1 MISNFSKRLLVASL
15 ILNIIFCACAG
26 YFIYKRGGISY
37 VTTRISMVTGTGMV
51 RNTDTP
57 YYNDKKSLFEILPKT
72 NRSIIFIGDSIT
84 DGCEWSE
91 LLQNPNIKNRGIGSD
106 TTYGVL
112 KRLDNIIQSEPEK
125 VFLMIGINDL
135 GRGESV
141 SEITSN
147 YDKILERLTKNVP
160 NSEVFV
166 QSVLPISKQKLN
178 TQISNEKVR
187 SLNKEIKQLSQKYN
201 LIYID
206 LYSLMIS
213 EDDQLISGLTND
225 GIHLNGSGYEIW
237 RNAIQQYIK

>member
-1 MISNFSKRLLVASL
+1 MFSFFSTFADQLTGFSLLLVSQFAYSAR
-15 ILNIIFCACAG
+15 C
-26 YFIYKRGGISY
+26 FIYKRGGISY

-147 YDKILERLTKNVP
+147 YDKILERLTTEKR
-160 NSEVFV
+160 
-166 QSVLPISKQKLN
+166 
-178 TQISNEKVR
+178 KVR
-187 SLNKEIKQLSQKYN
+187 QTKSDNRTME
-201 LIYID
+201 
-206 LYSLMIS
+206 
-213 EDDQLISGLTND
+213 
-225 GIHLNGSGYEIW
+225 
-237 RNAIQQYIK
+237 

>member
-15 ILNIIFCACAG
+15 ILNIIFSACAG
-26 YFIYKRGGISY
+26 YFIYKRGGVSY
-37 VTTRISMVTGTGMV
+37 VTTRISMVTGTV
-51 RNTDTP
+51 RNTDAP
-57 YYNDKKSLFEILPKT
+57 YYKDKKSLFEILPKT

-147 YDKILERLTKNVP
+147 YDKILERLTKSVP

-201 LIYID
+201 LNFID

-213 EDDQLISGLTND
+213 EDDQLISDVTTD

>member
-1 MISNFSKRLLVASL
+1 
-15 ILNIIFCACAG
+15 
-26 YFIYKRGGISY
+26 
-37 VTTRISMVTGTGMV
+37 MV

-72 NRSIIFIGDSIT
+72 NKSIIFIGDSIT

-201 LIYID
+201 LNYID

-213 EDDQLISGLTND
+213 EDDQLISDVTTD

>member
-1 MISNFSKRLLVASL
+1 
-15 ILNIIFCACAG
+15 
-26 YFIYKRGGISY
+26 
-37 VTTRISMVTGTGMV
+37 MV

>member
-1 MISNFSKRLLVASL
+1 
-15 ILNIIFCACAG
+15 
-26 YFIYKRGGISY
+26 
-37 VTTRISMVTGTGMV
+37 MV

-72 NRSIIFIGDSIT
+72 NKSIIFIGDSIT

-201 LIYID
+201 LNYID

-213 EDDQLISGLTND
+213 EDDQLISDVTTD
-225 GIHLNGSGYEIW
+225 GNHLNGSGYEIW

>member
-1 MISNFSKRLLVASL
+1 
-15 ILNIIFCACAG
+15 
-26 YFIYKRGGISY
+26 
-37 VTTRISMVTGTGMV
+37 MV

-72 NRSIIFIGDSIT
+72 NKSIIFIGDSIT

-201 LIYID
+201 LNYID

-213 EDDQLISGLTND
+213 EDDQLISDVTTD
-225 GIHLNGSGYEIW
+225 GNHLNGSGYEIW
-237 RNAIQQYIK
+237 SNAIQQYIK